1 MSIDHLLDR
10 IWTPEYTCNE
20 FLCEAWHSITGENL
34 AERLQQFLNGS
45 GDFQRIDEPIS
56 PCIVFF
62 SNGPRSSTHVGLFYC
77 DKVLHLTGRGVQF
90 IPLDLISINFRE
102 TRFYL

>member
-10 IWTPEYTCNE
+10 TWSKDYTCNE
-20 FLCEAWHSITGENL
+20 FLCEAWHSILGENL

-45 GDFQRIDEPIS
+45 GDFKRIDEPIS

-77 DKVLHLTGRGVQF
+77 DKLLHLSTRGVQF
-90 IPLDLISINFRE
+90 LPLELISINFRE

>member
-10 IWTPEYTCNE
+10 IWTPKYTCNE
-20 FLCEAWHSITGENL
+20 FLCEAWQSITGENL
-34 AERLQQFLNGS
+34 TDRLQLFLSGS

-62 SNGPRSSTHVGLFYC
+62 TNGPRSSTHVGLFYC
-77 DKVLHLTGRGVQF
+77 DKLLHLSTRGVQF
-90 IPLDLISINFRE
+90 LPLELISINFRE

>member
-10 IWTPEYTCNE
+10 IWTRDYTCNE
-20 FLCEAWHSITGENL
+20 FLCEAWQCITNESL
-34 AERLQQFLNGS
+34 TDRLQLFLNGS
-45 GDFQRIDEPIS
+45 GDFRRIDEPIS

-62 SNGPRSSTHVGLFYC
+62 TNGPRSSTHVGLFYC
-77 DKVLHLTGRGVQF
+77 DKLLHLSGRGVQF
-90 IPLDLISINFRE
+90 LPLELISNNFRE